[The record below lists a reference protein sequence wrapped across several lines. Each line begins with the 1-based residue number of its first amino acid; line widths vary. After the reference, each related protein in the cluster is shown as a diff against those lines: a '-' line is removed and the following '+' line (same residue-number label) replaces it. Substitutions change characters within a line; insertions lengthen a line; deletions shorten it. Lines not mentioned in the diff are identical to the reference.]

1 VNKRDFFVIEDDC
14 PNGIKIMSAEDSEK
28 RVIEQ
33 RFSTSPGTTSGSTI
47 NENSIFLLDAGTLK
61 IFDFNGNLLLEY
73 FIQIPGSDSSINQI
87 EINENILYVLD
98 TRGHNIHMFE
108 ITYE

>member
-1 VNKRDFFVIEDDC
+1 MK
-14 PNGIKIMSAEDSEK
+14 
-28 RVIEQ
+28 
-33 RFSTSPGTTSGSTI
+33 RFSTSPGTTTGSAIT
-47 NENSIFLLDAGTLK
+47 ENSIFLLDDGVLK

-73 FIQIPGSDSSINQI
+73 FIQIPGSDSAIDQI